1 MKNLK
6 SNRTM
11 LLAFAGLFAAFVLVL
26 TGFSAFADSSRIAI
40 GNDDEAS
47 HTADAKITSEQAKA
61 TAEDHTNGTALSVQL
76 ENEDGYL
83 VYGVLVQTS
92 NGKLD
97 VKVDAGNGSVL
108 KAEAD
113 DGSESHGSED

>member
-26 TGFSAFADSSRIAI
+26 TGFSAFADSGRIAI

-47 HTADAKITSEQAKA
+47 HTADARITSEQAKA
-61 TAEDHTNGTALSVQL
+61 IAEDHTNGTALSVQL
-76 ENEDGYL
+76 ENENGYL

-97 VKVDAGNGSVL
+97 VKVDAGNGNVL